1 MRKIFV
7 ITFVSIMLLSGCLL
21 YAQSPKNGNK
31 TATVSMIEETHIN
44 AAMQVLE
51 HFSVEESGKKLLNL
65 ASYNGNINVSISDL
79 PWRKALELIAL
90 QNALEVEEGVGYIA
104 LKDKSDIDES
114 TSQAVLQLED
124 PKYQELL
131 KEAQLKQIRI
141 KAVAMLADRSYL
153 KNLGI
158 DWSTVA
164 RGKVTVN
171 AGFAGAS
178 QLVSPLTMG
187 VDAVT
192 NVGKYTVD
200 ISTLLRTLEND
211 QKGSILAEPSIMV
224 SSGKTGRIQVG
235 QDISIKTAD
244 EAGNTLDTFFSTGII
259 MDVTP
264 TLVELN
270 GEDLVLMKISI
281 ERSSGQPSAV
291 STVITKSTSSTELIM
306 YDQEETVIAGLYD
319 TDEVTV
325 RSGIPIL
332 KDLPWWVFGIRYLT
346 GYNSVERKEREL
358 IITLKVEVVDSAL
371 NRLLKA
377 KEADNE
383 GAAIAP

>member
-1 MRKIFV
+1 MRKLSV
-7 ITFVSIMLLSGCLL
+7 ITFVSILLFSTCLL
-21 YAQSPKNGNK
+21 FAQSPKNGAK

-65 ASYNGNINVSISDL
+65 ASYNGNINVSIRDL

-104 LKDKSDIDES
+104 LKDKSDVDES
-114 TSQAVLQLED
+114 SSQAVLQLED

-131 KEAQLKQIRI
+131 KEAQVKQIRI

-158 DWSTVA
+158 DWSTA
-164 RGKVTVN
+164 AKGKVTIN
-171 AGFAGAS
+171 TGFAGAS
-178 QLVSPLTMG
+178 QLVSPLTLG
-187 VDAVT
+187 ADAVT
-192 NVGKYTVD
+192 NIGKYTVD

-264 TLVELN
+264 TLVEIN
-270 GEDLVLMKISI
+270 GEDLILMKVSI

-325 RSGIPIL
+325 RSGVPIL

-358 IITLKVEVVDSAL
+358 IITLKAEVVDSAL

-377 KEADNE
+377 KKAANE
-383 GAAIAP
+383 VNP